1 MARFFLVLFSLYL
14 FLISESFINTGVKK
28 VFKRFSIITLLIL
41 LGIYASI
48 NLYEYTHSN
57 TMLPVTKP
65 DNKSSINA
73 ALAPE
78 KEIITLTAAGDCLM
92 HNTQIWSGLQDD
104 GTYAFP
110 SFFAPVKDLISEGD
124 YSSVNFETPMA
135 GPDSG
140 YTGYPLFNSPD
151 AIADDIRAAGFDL
164 VITANNHALDR
175 GCQGAIRTLEV
186 LHNAGLDT
194 VGTYENETA
203 SHSFLI
209 KDIRGVK
216 VGYLAYSYGTNGLP
230 VPSEHAY
237 LFNFLDKKKILADMQ
252 ELRPQVDILVL
263 VLHWGVEYHP
273 QPTKEQ
279 RAMSVEFLES
289 GADVILGSHPHV
301 IQPMEVIKINGK
313 DKFVIYSMGNFISHQ
328 IGQERNSG
336 IVLKIK
342 FTKHFDSGETF
353 LETVSY
359 TPTFSHSYYEN
370 GKKQFRVVPVENTIE
385 KIEAGTEPYMSK
397 ADLPVLKAVLK
408 STRSQLG
415 ETFQRPAE

>member
-1 MARFFLVLFSLYL
+1 M
-14 FLISESFINTGVKK
+14 
-28 VFKRFSIITLLIL
+28 FKRFSIITLLIL

-230 VPSEHAY
+230 VPSE
-237 LFNFLDKKKILADMQ
+237 
-252 ELRPQVDILVL
+252 
-263 VLHWGVEYHP
+263 
-273 QPTKEQ
+273 
-279 RAMSVEFLES
+279 
-289 GADVILGSHPHV
+289 
-301 IQPMEVIKINGK
+301 
-313 DKFVIYSMGNFISHQ
+313 
-328 IGQERNSG
+328 
-336 IVLKIK
+336 
-342 FTKHFDSGETF
+342 
-353 LETVSY
+353 
-359 TPTFSHSYYEN
+359 
-370 GKKQFRVVPVENTIE
+370 
-385 KIEAGTEPYMSK
+385 
-397 ADLPVLKAVLK
+397 
-408 STRSQLG
+408 
-415 ETFQRPAE
+415 